1 MNKTDANH
9 VEDVP
14 VLETWKRLRGDPK
27 AVLVDVRTR
36 AEWAFVGVPDLSKLG
51 RNVLLIEWQSFP
63 DNRVATDF
71 ANRLEAELTARGVEK
86 TDEIFFICRSG
97 GRSRMAAEVMA
108 AAGYSHCQN
117 VADGFEGPMDADRHR
132 GQIAGWKFEGLDW
145 VQG

>member
-1 MNKTDANH
+1 VNKTDANH

-14 VLETWKRLRGDPK
+14 VLDMWERLKSDPK

>member
-1 MNKTDANH
+1 VNKTDANH

>member
-1 MNKTDANH
+1 VGNTDADP

-71 ANRLEAELTARGVEK
+71 ADRLEAELTARGVEK

-108 AAGYSHCQN
+108 GAGYRHCLN